1 VKTYVSPLRIDL
13 HVHSCYS
20 DDSRTTLK
28 ELVKYAQRNGLDGVA
43 VTDHDTVRGARILAK
58 QKDLIVIPG
67 IEVSSL
73 HGHILGLNITEP
85 IQPNLDITETAEQIK
100 RLGGIAVVAHPSVVI
115 KTGLGSKITSA
126 SKIDA
131 VEVINA
137 SAFPFFLST
146 YLARRLAQNLRLPQ
160 TGGSDAHYP
169 EEIGNAYTLIDSDS
183 NKNDIV
189 EAIRKGETSPCGK
202 PISVMRRMG
211 RVSEAVQ
218 MRLRRPQSSK
228 SSI

>member
-1 VKTYVSPLRIDL
+1 MSPLRIDL

-20 DDSRTTLK
+20 EDSRTTL
-28 ELVKYAQRNGLDGVA
+28 EDLVKYAKRNGLDGVA
-43 VTDHDTVRGARILAK
+43 VTDHDTVRGARILTE

-73 HGHILGLNITEP
+73 HGHILGLNITESV
-85 IQPNLDITETAEQIK
+85 QPKLSIAETAEEIK

-137 SAFPFFLST
+137 SAFPFFLTT

-160 TGGSDAHYP
+160 TGGSDAHYR
-169 EEIGNAYTLIDSDS
+169 EEIGNAYTLIDADPD
-183 NKNDIV
+183 KNDIV

-202 PISVMRRMG
+202 PISLMRRMG
-211 RVSEAVQ
+211 RIYEAVQ
-218 MRLRRPQSSK
+218 MGLRGLQASK